1 MVIGTDTYAYMWCW
15 YVCMYPCS
23 SDVHFYRSRDV
34 CCILSE
40 EKTSTHEMFQCIKML
55 GTTDCGANLI
65 SDQDDRLTIMS
76 IIFNDPEWRCQMNTN
91 IYYSERE
98 RDR

>member
-1 MVIGTDTYAYMWCW
+1 
-15 YVCMYPCS
+15 
-23 SDVHFYRSRDV
+23 
-34 CCILSE
+34 
-40 EKTSTHEMFQCIKML
+40 MFQCIKML

-76 IIFNDPEWRCQMNTN
+76 IIFNDPELRCQMNTN

-98 RDR
+98 R